1 LFGLVPALQS
11 TKPRIAATLKDQ
23 AGSVSSGPSVRFRK
37 VLVTGQV
44 TLSLLLL
51 IAAGLFVRSLRNLK
65 DLDPGFRT
73 VNLLTFTVN
82 PPMNGYKPERSREFY
97 RRLKEELDTMPGV
110 ESSSLAIVPVLAGN
124 EWDSSMTVD
133 SYKAAPGEW
142 IDPHMNYISTDYF
155 GTLSVPISVGRDF
168 AARDDQGAAKVA
180 IVNEKF
186 AQRYFA
192 DANPVGHH
200 IGMGGNPG
208 TKTDIEIVGVARNT
222 KYETMRDEI
231 PLEVYRPYRQNDWYQ
246 GMTVYVRTAR
256 DPEPMFHAIRGAVA
270 QLDSTLPV
278 SFMKTLEGQ
287 KDESMLTERLVAS
300 LSGAFG
306 ILATVLAAI
315 GLYGVMAYM
324 VALRT
329 REIGIRMALGAD
341 SWDVVLLVMKEVAVL
356 VAIGIATG
364 LLAAWGLTGLVSKQ
378 LYGIAPND
386 PATVALA
393 AAAIALVALLA
404 GYLPAR
410 RAVRVDP
417 IQTLRFE

>member
-1 LFGLVPALQS
+1 
-11 TKPRIAATLKDQ
+11 
-23 AGSVSSGPSVRFRK
+23 
-37 VLVTGQV
+37 
-44 TLSLLLL
+44 
-51 IAAGLFVRSLRNLK
+51 
-65 DLDPGFRT
+65 
-73 VNLLTFTVN
+73 
-82 PPMNGYKPERSREFY
+82 
-97 RRLKEELDTMPGV
+97 
-110 ESSSLAIVPVLAGN
+110 
-124 EWDSSMTVD
+124 
-133 SYKAAPGEW
+133 
-142 IDPHMNYISTDYF
+142 
-155 GTLSVPISVGRDF
+155 
-168 AARDDQGAAKVA
+168 
-180 IVNEKF
+180 
-186 AQRYFA
+186 
-192 DANPVGHH
+192 
-200 IGMGGNPG
+200 
-208 TKTDIEIVGVARNT
+208 
-222 KYETMRDEI
+222 MRDEI

-324 VALRT
+324 VARRT

-356 VAIGIATG
+356 VAIGIAAG

-393 AAAIALVALLA
+393 AAAIAVVALLA

-410 RAVRVDP
+410 RA
-417 IQTLRFE
+417 